1 MAKMRGAVEAAFKGV
16 MAGIVL
22 GFLTMVVIGLR
33 SWIREKEEG
42 RAEEQMTIGTLKRE
56 YGNVIDS
63 LRNVVRM
70 KERDVERIVEV
81 RYRYRVDTVM
91 EDRIVWRCDT
101 LWRSDTMEVARTGVW
116 AVSNGCTRISGR
128 VEGDGVYVDTVEV
141 NDDLTAV
148 VYRSGCGR
156 RKVDVVVWSDCSS
169 DTVCVSRN
177 VRIIRERRKR

>member
-1 MAKMRGAVEAAFKGV
+1 MAKIELALKVAAIVIIIVFLA
-16 MAGIVL
+16 MMLAGL
-22 GFLTMVVIGLR
+22 S
-33 SWIREKEEG
+33 SWIREKESE
-42 RAEEQMTIGTLKRE
+42 RVEEQMTIQTMARE
-56 YGNVIDS
+56 YGSLVDS
-63 LRNVVRM
+63 LRNVVKM

-101 LWRSDTMEVARTGVW
+101 LWRSDTMEVARTGEW

-128 VEGDGVYVDTVEV
+128 VEGDGVYVDSVEV

-148 VYRSGCGR
+148 VYRRGCGR
-156 RKVDVVVWSDCSS
+156 RKVDVVVWSNCSS

-177 VRIIRERRKR
+177 VRIIRNRRLK